1 MNKDEQQ
8 QEQLKLRW
16 ACRRGM
22 RELDFLFLN
31 YLQHAY
37 PTASREEQLSFQRLL
52 GYQDQEIFEWVM
64 DTAQPMDAELRD
76 IIVRIMDTSAEV
88 ARAKAD

>member
-1 MNKDEQQ
+1 
-8 QEQLKLRW
+8 
-16 ACRRGM
+16 M

-37 PTASREEQLSFQRLL
+37 PTASREEQLGFQRLL

-64 DTAQPMDAELRD
+64 DTAQPMDAELRT
-76 IIVRIMDTSAEV
+76 IIARIKDTSTQV
-88 ARAKAD
+88 SRAQAD